1 MNNLSYIIVF
11 FLFVGVAWVGHTK
24 VNELEQDRV
33 AKEQLLI
40 EEEEERLQLM
50 LETKAMEDWYVDGID
65 HDGKPESMLYET
77 ILKAVTADAENDDV
91 SYKWK
96 QVAEPGGFMVELSSN
111 DEAIVYFD
119 APAGKYTFQLTVTDI
134 YGDSSTDTQVIVID
148 PEPNTAPSANIEV
161 SEGPEPK
168 DPFGGDVE
176 KIKAFQLE
184 NKLTGDGV
192 WGPASQK
199 VWEASQKEKSAE

>member
-24 VNELEQDRV
+24 VNQLEQDRM
-33 AKEQLLI
+33 AREQLLI

-50 LETKAMEDWYVDGID
+50 LEAKAMEGWYIDGID
-65 HDGKPESMLYET
+65 HDGKPESKLYQA
-77 ILKAVTADAENDDV
+77 ILKAVASDAENDAI
-91 SYKWK
+91 SYKWN

-111 DEAIVYFD
+111 DKSTVYFE

-148 PEPNTAPSANIEV
+148 PEPNTAPSAEIQV
-161 SEGPEPK
+161 SEGSEPK
-168 DPFGGDVE
+168 DPFGGSLE
-176 KIKAFQLE
+176 KIKKFQEKNGLK
-184 NKLTGDGV
+184 NDGV

-199 VWEASQKEKSAE
+199 VWEASQK